1 MNISASTRGSY
12 EIALRSS
19 SPLPPCLLF
28 FNLSPYFLISHRMRS
43 LFACIFTVKQDSS
56 AINWRL
62 SMLRL
67 FHPLARIYGRRSA
80 RQAARLLFINSETM
94 EGKTQK
100 FAQRSK
106 DIGHESKKTWEH
118 GRSLPLF
125 PPDRDLTAINS
136 AFKLPLLAA
145 VNKGKLIQIKI
156 QFVRYLLFLCG
167 TKILV
172 IL

>member
-1 MNISASTRGSY
+1 MVS
-12 EIALRSS
+12 
-19 SPLPPCLLF
+19 
-28 FNLSPYFLISHRMRS
+28 
-43 LFACIFTVKQDSS
+43 
-56 AINWRL
+56 
-62 SMLRL
+62 L
-67 FHPLARIYGRRSA
+67 FHPFGFTVACVDDRRA
-80 RQAARLLFINSETM
+80 RQAARLLFINSETAR
-94 EGKTQK
+94 GKTQK

-118 GRSLPLF
+118 GTSPFL
-125 PPDRDLTAINS
+125 PDRDLTAINS